1 MLKQIVSAIRTI
13 GAPALPQAVP
23 ASDANPVLIRQAATV
38 NFEQSAKPQF
48 KFRNF
53 NAARTDRFTA
63 SWLSSDVAINALLK
77 SQLAIMRARSRFLTR
92 NTPIGRRFITLV
104 KNNMVGPDGIRV
116 QSRSGDYTTQ
126 GGKQVWKLDKV
137 ANDAIEKHLKI
148 WSRKEHCDVT
158 GQFGL
163 DELCRMWAGSLA
175 QDGEVLIKEVVGT
188 KNTPYRYQL
197 QTIAIDRL
205 DINFDGT
212 ADNGNTIRMGVER
225 EESGK
230 PVAVHVLLRNPN
242 DSLNLG
248 MRKHERIA
256 LTEIIHRFV
265 PVDPEQVRGFP
276 WTHAV
281 MTGEKMLQMF
291 QEAALGASVVGASS
305 MGFFVPPEPGTP
317 SWAPLSDGETA
328 PGAEVADGKDINGN
342 LIRDA
347 VGGAFEVLPEGW
359 DFKQYDPKYPN
370 NNYDPFVKSF
380 KLDFASGLDIANHNL
395 SGDMTGV
402 NYSSARIAEL
412 QERDTWRAMQKFF
425 INNIYSH
432 IIERWLE
439 LSLLAGAITTQYGN
453 ALPVRGFDKFREGLK
468 YVPRG
473 WDWVD
478 PKNEIAAANEAI
490 NNGLTTRSKVVASK
504 GGDFEENIIELAR
517 EQELLKEYGVNLNQ
531 ANIQSNQPQQ
541 GDTPNEQETA

>member
-1 MLKQIVSAIRTI
+1 MLKQIVSAIRTM
-13 GAPALPQAVP
+13 GTPSLPEAVP
-23 ASDANPVLIRQAATV
+23 ASDANPVLIRQTSTV
-38 NFEQSAKPQF
+38 SFEQTTQKSIKYRTFQ
-48 KFRNF
+48 
-53 NAARTDRFTA
+53 AARTDRFTA
-63 SWLSSDVAINALLK
+63 SWLSSDIAINALLE
-77 SQLAIMRARSRFLTR
+77 SQLGIMRARSRFLTR

-104 KNNMVGPDGIRV
+104 KNNIVGPDGVRV
-116 QSRSGDYTTQ
+116 QSRCGDYATE

-137 ANDAIEKHLKI
+137 ANDAIEEHLKI

-158 GQFGL
+158 GRFGL
-163 DELCRMWAGSLA
+163 EELCRMWAGSLA

-205 DINFDGT
+205 DTNFNGT
-212 ADNGNTIRMGVER
+212 ADNGNTIRMGVEC
-225 EESGK
+225 ENSGK

-248 MRKHERIA
+248 MRKHDRIA

-317 SWAPLSDGETA
+317 SWTPPEDGETA
-328 PGAEVADGKDINGN
+328 PGAEVADGKDANGN

-425 INNIYSH
+425 INNIFSQ

-453 ALPVRGFDKFREGLK
+453 ALPVRGFEKFRNGLK

-517 EQELLKEYGVNLNQ
+517 EQELLNQ
-531 ANIQSNQPQQ
+531 YNVKLTAFNTKPNQPQQ